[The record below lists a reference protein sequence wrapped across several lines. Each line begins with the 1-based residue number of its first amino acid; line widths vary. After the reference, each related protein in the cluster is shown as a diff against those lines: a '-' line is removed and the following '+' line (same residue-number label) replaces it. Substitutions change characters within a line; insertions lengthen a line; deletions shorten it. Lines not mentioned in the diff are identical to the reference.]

1 MAVGQQ
7 ERRLADPALAMAL
20 LRRKPPGFMVKPR
33 AASRETKNW
42 GVAKR

>member
-7 ERRLADPALAMAL
+7 NRCLADPAFASAL
-20 LRRKPPGFMVKPR
+20 LRRKPPGFMVKLR